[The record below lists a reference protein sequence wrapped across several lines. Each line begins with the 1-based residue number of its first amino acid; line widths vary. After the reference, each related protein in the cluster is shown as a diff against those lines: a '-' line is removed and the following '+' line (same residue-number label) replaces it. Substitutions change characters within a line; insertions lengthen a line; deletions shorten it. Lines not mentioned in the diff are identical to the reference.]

1 MAAPVQRLCS
11 RFTNVLNKTSWG
23 ASTISS
29 TKYSSKQ
36 RTYFTYSPEIAQPL
50 QREPKWTTAEE
61 AVKCIKSGNL
71 RQIPIGY
78 ANLML
83 RNRNACPRLILYFVF
98 ISIVHQN
105 KSVLKLV
112 VSVF

>member
-29 TKYSSKQ
+29 TKYSSKR

-61 AVKCIKSGNL
+61 AVKCIKSGNSS
-71 RQIPIGY
+71 QIGLPIVKS
-78 ANLML
+78 NLML
-83 RNRNACPRLILYFVF
+83 RNRNAGPRPIL
-98 ISIVHQN
+98 
-105 KSVLKLV
+105 
-112 VSVF
+112 